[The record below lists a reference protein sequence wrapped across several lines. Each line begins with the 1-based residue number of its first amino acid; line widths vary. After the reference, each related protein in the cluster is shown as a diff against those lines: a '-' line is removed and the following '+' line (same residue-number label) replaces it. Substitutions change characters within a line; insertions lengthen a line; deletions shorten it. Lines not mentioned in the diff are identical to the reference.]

1 MRLQGKKGYYARC
14 PHEMEIL
21 RVLEA
26 QELVTRKKNRKQIF
40 ALTKK
45 GHNFIE
51 RLDFGRKDITESEF
65 VNNVKEAFQQVTSP
79 MRPIARIPELRSQ
92 VTRKL
97 RCSDQLFDT
106 YMLRLHDAGVLT
118 LQTAMTLP
126 GAYEGINTPNVTY
139 AYCMLEEE

>member
-21 RVLEA
+21 KVFEA

-65 VNNVKEAFQQVTSP
+65 VKSVKAAFQQVTSP

>member
-65 VNNVKEAFQQVTSP
+65 VKSVKEAFQQVTSP

-92 VTRKL
+92 VTQKL
-97 RCSDQLFDT
+97 RCTDQLFDT

>member
-26 QELVTRKKNRKQIF
+26 QELVTQKKNRKHIF

-51 RLDFGRKDITESEF
+51 RLDFGRKDITETEF
-65 VNNVKEAFQQVTSP
+65 VRSVKEAFQQVTSP

-92 VTRKL
+92 VTQKL
-97 RCSDQLFDT
+97 RCSDQLFDS

-126 GAYEGINTPNVTY
+126 GASEGINTPNVTY